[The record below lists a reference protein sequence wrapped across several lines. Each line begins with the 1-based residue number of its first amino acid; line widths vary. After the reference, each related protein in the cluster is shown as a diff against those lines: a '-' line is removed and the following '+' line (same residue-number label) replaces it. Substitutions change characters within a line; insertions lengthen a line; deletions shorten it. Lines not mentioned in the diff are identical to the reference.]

1 MNEEKRTLRD
11 ELNRLIEITTHKK
24 QRLQVLHNMTRMQSA
39 AIEQKDIDLLTGYI
53 GEKQR
58 HIDAIDELDQKFLS
72 IYNEEIK
79 AELDSGLFKDRNP
92 EERQLF
98 ERLRDEISLIQD
110 IIKEIYDLEKENS
123 QKAKELMEDLKQRIR
138 HIKTGKKGYSAYNK
152 AYSYSDGI
160 YIDQKK

>member
-79 AELDSGLFKDRNP
+79 AELDSGLFRI
-92 EERQLF
+92 EIQRRQLF

-110 IIKEIYDLEKENS
+110 IIKEIYDLEKG
-123 QKAKELMEDLKQRIR
+123 KQPE
-138 HIKTGKKGYSAYNK
+138 GKKNLWK
-152 AYSYSDGI
+152 T
-160 YIDQKK
+160 